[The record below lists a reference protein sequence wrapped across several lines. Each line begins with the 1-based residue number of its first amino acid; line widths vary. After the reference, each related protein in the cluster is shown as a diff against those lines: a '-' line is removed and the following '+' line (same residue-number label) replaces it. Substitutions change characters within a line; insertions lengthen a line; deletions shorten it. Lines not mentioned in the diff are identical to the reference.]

1 MVITIIGILASVVLA
16 SLNIARNK
24 SADALIIQT
33 ITNMRAE
40 AELFYDDSWSYVGM
54 CDNTTILGA
63 LSRVSSTNGGV
74 VTCVDGGDVAEGW
87 AIQARL
93 VVSTD
98 EYYCVDND
106 GVSEV
111 YIGSTVSSDSGLE
124 DGVCGP

>member
-33 ITNMRAE
+33 VTNMRAE
-40 AELFYDDSWSYVGM
+40 AELFYDDSGSYLDM
-54 CDNTTILGA
+54 CDAATILGA
-63 LSRVSSTNGGV
+63 LDRVSSTNGGV
-74 VTCVDGGDVAEGW
+74 VTCVDGGDVSEKW
-87 AIQARL
+87 AIEARL

-98 EYYCVDND
+98 EYYCVDNS
-106 GVSEV
+106 GVSETYV
-111 YIGSTVSSDSGLE
+111 GSTVSSSSGSE